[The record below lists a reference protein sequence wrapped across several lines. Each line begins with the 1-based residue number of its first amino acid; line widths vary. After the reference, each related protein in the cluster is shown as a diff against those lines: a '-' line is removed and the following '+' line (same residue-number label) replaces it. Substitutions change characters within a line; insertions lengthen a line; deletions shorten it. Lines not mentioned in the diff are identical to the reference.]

1 MFYNYVMSS
10 RIIVRIELTPK
21 ARDRLDESRHR
32 AGMTQLSMLSRLVEW
47 FADQPQV
54 VQSAIMGHLPIDIE
68 DDVAKLVLKHL
79 ADKGALAQRA
89 GR

>member
-1 MFYNYVMSS
+1 MSS
-10 RIIVRIELTPK
+10 RIIVRIELTPR
-21 ARDRLDESRHR
+21 ARDRLDDARHR

-47 FADQPQV
+47 FADQPHV

-68 DDVAKLVLKHL
+68 DDVARLVLKHL
-79 ADKGALAQRA
+79 ANKGALVEKS

>member
-1 MFYNYVMSS
+1 MFYNNRMSS

-21 ARDRLDESRHR
+21 ARDRLDDARHR

-79 ADKGALAQRA
+79 ADKGALVER

>member
-1 MFYNYVMSS
+1 MLYSVMAQ

-21 ARDRLDESRHR
+21 ARDRLDESRQR

-54 VQSAIMGHLPIDIE
+54 VQSAIMGHLPIDVE
-68 DDVAKLVLKHL
+68 GDVAKLVLKRL
-79 ADKGALAQRA
+79 AESGALAERRH
-89 GR
+89 G